1 MGRIRLLDPKT
12 ISQIAAG
19 EVIER
24 PASVVKELVENAID
38 AGSRRIRVELEE
50 GGRTLIRVTDDGCG
64 MPPEDA
70 ELAFVRHATSK
81 IRTLDDLTGV
91 RTLGFRGEALPSMAA
106 VAMVQMV
113 TREAGTQAA
122 TMVRYEGGRLV
133 GTEVA
138 AGPPGT
144 QVTLRN
150 LFYNVPARLK
160 FLRAQDTE
168 TGAAVEVV
176 TRAAL
181 AHPDVALTVEVD
193 GRVTLQTDGRGD
205 LLSAILAAWGRDLAG
220 RLEPISLHDG
230 ELTLS
235 GYAGR
240 PEAHRSNRSRQLFF
254 INRRPVHSPAMIRAF
269 EDAYSGLIPAG
280 RRPVGV
286 LFLELPGE
294 AVDVNVH
301 PAKTEVRLARERE
314 AFSFVRAAVAQR
326 LRGGG
331 MIGEVAATGAPAG
344 SQVVRETA
352 EGRSLFGRAGSGAW
366 TPLSPFG
373 PARPDGPGD
382 PRGWLTPT
390 PEGLSAPV
398 QAWPELRPIGQ
409 LHQLYLLAEGPDG
422 LYLIDQH
429 AAHERII
436 FDRLRAVEAGPVQE
450 LLVPITVE
458 LSAAEGE
465 VYRRH
470 QDALRAAGF
479 MAEAFG
485 PRALLVRG
493 VPAAFGEGCGPQ
505 DVRDVLDAIQ
515 PAAAAGASSDAS
527 STEAAGPRLDDVRR
541 AVAACRAAVKARN
554 PLFRSEMEALLRDLA
569 STTSPLTCPHGRP
582 TVVKMTLD
590 ELNRRFGRTSGGM
603 SR

>member
-38 AGSRRIRVELEE
+38 AGARRIRVELEE
-50 GGRTLIRVTDDGCG
+50 GGRTLIRVSDDGCG
-64 MPPEDA
+64 MAAEDA

-106 VAMVQMV
+106 VALVQMV

-144 QVTLRN
+144 QVTVRN

-160 FLRAQDTE
+160 FLRAEDTE
-168 TGAAVEVV
+168 TGATVEVV

-205 LLSAILAAWGRDLAG
+205 LLATILAVWGRDLAG
-220 RLEPISLHDG
+220 RLEPVSMHDG
-230 ELTLS
+230 ELSLR

-240 PEAHRSNRSRQLFF
+240 PEAHRANRSRQLFF
-254 INRRPVHSPAMIRAF
+254 INQRPVHSPAMIRAV
-269 EDAYSGLIPAG
+269 EAAYAGLVPAG

-286 LFLELPGE
+286 LFLDLPGE

-331 MIGEVAATGAPAG
+331 MIGEVAVAGAPAG
-344 SQVVRETA
+344 TQVVRETA
-352 EGRSLFGRAGSGAW
+352 GGLSLFGRAGVGAG
-366 TPLSPFG
+366 TTAGGLGLDARGAG
-373 PARPDGPGD
+373 PALGS
-382 PRGWLTPT
+382 
-390 PEGLSAPV
+390 EGLSVPV
-398 QAWPELRPIGQ
+398 RDWPELRPLGQ

-436 FDRLRAVEAGPVQE
+436 FDRLRAMEAGPVQE

-470 QDALRAAGF
+470 QEALAAAGF
-479 MAEAFG
+479 VAEPFG
-485 PRALLVRG
+485 PRSLLVRG

-505 DVRDVLDAIQ
+505 DVRDILDAI
-515 PAAAAGASSDAS
+515 PPVAASGAAPEASFAED
-527 STEAAGPRLDDVRR
+527 AGPRLDDVRR

-569 STTSPLTCPHGRP
+569 STTNPLTCPHGRP
-582 TVVKMTLD
+582 TVVKITLD

-603 SR
+603 SG